1 MWLKEQET
9 PWLFNPHDIIAG
21 ALAVTEDNME
31 AYFKRFFI
39 GHLLILVIVAF
50 AILFFGGSRVIAILL
65 FAGLIEF
72 LFYYLN
78 TKYLPKRKT
87 EIINELIDT
96 FKAEPFSE
104 GVLKFKMNAI
114 DFFVKVEIDFKQG
127 LQLANI
133 ETVRF
138 HIPITQIDQLTIKPG
153 RELREDIIDGIQTYD
168 IYQTNGSGLRSAKED
183 FEKMIKR

>member
-1 MWLKEQET
+1 
-9 PWLFNPHDIIAG
+9 
-21 ALAVTEDNME
+21 ME

-50 AILFFGGSRVIAILL
+50 AILFLEGSRLIPILL
-65 FAGLIEF
+65 FVGLIEF
-72 LFYYLN
+72 LFYYLD
-78 TKYLPKRKT
+78 TKYLPKRRT
-87 EIINELIDT
+87 EITNELVET

-104 GVLKFKMNAI
+104 GVLKFKMDTI

-138 HIPITQIDQLTIKPG
+138 HIPITQIDQLSVKLG
-153 RELREDIIDGIQTYD
+153 HELMEDKINGIQTYD
-168 IYQTNGSGLRSAKED
+168 IYQTNSSGLRFAKED
-183 FEKMIKR
+183 LEKMIKM